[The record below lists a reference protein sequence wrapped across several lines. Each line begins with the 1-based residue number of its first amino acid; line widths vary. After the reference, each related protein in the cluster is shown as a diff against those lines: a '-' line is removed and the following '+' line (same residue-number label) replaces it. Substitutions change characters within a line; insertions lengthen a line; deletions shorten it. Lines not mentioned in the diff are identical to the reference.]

1 MSGGNDQNY
10 TSHQLTQM
18 QSLTNMQTKSG
29 DNSHG
34 EMDEQVNLEST
45 YSSKTNEESQRE
57 VHVHDKSN
65 PANEVVEER
74 ASKKS
79 DLDIPVGSSSKLS
92 KEDMHMLLSNTMI
105 GPNGVLILP

>member
-1 MSGGNDQNY
+1 
-10 TSHQLTQM
+10 M

-34 EMDEQVNLEST
+34 EMDEQVNLESST

-57 VHVHDKSN
+57 EHVHDKSN
-65 PANEVVEER
+65 HVDEVVEER

-79 DLDIPVGSSSKLS
+79 
-92 KEDMHMLLSNTMI
+92 N
-105 GPNGVLILP
+105 